1 MVWDIPVLL
10 RGSKEVLR
18 VEYGENTGVAQSGF
32 DALELPFPPER
43 CLGYPM
49 VYAYFP
55 NMGLTGYKRYC
66 GFIQLIQRTEE
77 RGSREQQRL
86 NLDVGEEFRAMGN
99 PYFSY
104 GYPASLFDAPC
115 CNLGDCDRLV
125 WRAFTYLV
133 DPPSRMNGDKMG
145 FLAGFSWG
153 YTENRE
159 GCAGLLD
166 FKLLTPEDFA
176 RHRKWVADQCPNLTV

>member
-18 VEYGENTGVAQSGF
+18 GRVRGETPAWPS
-32 DALELPFPPER
+32 L
-43 CLGYPM
+43 
-49 VYAYFP
+49 
-55 NMGLTGYKRYC
+55 GLTPWNFPFLLSAAWVIPWSMPISPIWGLQGTNGYC

-104 GYPASLFDAPC
+104 GYPASLFDTPC

-133 DPPSRMNGDKMG
+133 DPPSRMNGDKNG
-145 FLAGFSWG
+145 VPG
-153 YTENRE
+153 R
-159 GCAGLLD
+159 
-166 FKLLTPEDFA
+166 
-176 RHRKWVADQCPNLTV
+176 V